1 MISDFFEGRALA
13 LQESESETRRFGFT
27 VTRAT
32 VPIGDVASDDD
43 VVTAV
48 TSSASDLMIVR
59 FDERRKALGQLLRR
73 IPGVECIHAD
83 TLVYYEW
90 NLRRLQSPAANRWN
104 LTIMQTRS
112 LNDIAGVLRESFKDY
127 RNHYSANP
135 RLAASVTV
143 TAYEEWAS
151 NLLRNET
158 SRAFVARDE
167 TSGEVTGFV
176 LLSLAETDRI
186 AEVALNAVRPAA
198 QRGGVYSALM
208 RAAAEYLVGLGTI
221 DRLYIST
228 QSENLAVIAA
238 WQKLGL
244 KPFLSLETHH
254 VMRHRD

>member
-13 LQESESETRRFGFT
+13 IQESESETRRFGFT

-32 VPIGDVASDDD
+32 VPLGNAASDDD
-43 VVTAV
+43 VVAAV
-48 TSSASDLMIVR
+48 KSSASDLVIVR

-90 NLRRLQSPAANRWN
+90 NVRRPQSPAANLGN

>member
-1 MISDFFEGRALA
+1 MISDFFEGRSLV

-32 VPIGDVASDDD
+32 VPLGNAASDDD
-43 VVTAV
+43 VVAAV
-48 TSSASDLMIVR
+48 KSSASDLVIVR
-59 FDERRKALGQLLRR
+59 FDERRKELGVLLQR
-73 IPGVECIHAD
+73 IEGVECIHAD

-90 NLRRLQSPAANRWN
+90 NLRRLQAAAAGEKN
-104 LTIMQTRS
+104 LAIELS
-112 LNDIAGVLRESFKDY
+112 KSFGDVAGVLRESFKNY

>member
-1 MISDFFEGRALA
+1 M
-13 LQESESETRRFGFT
+13 
-27 VTRAT
+27 
-32 VPIGDVASDDD
+32 
-43 VVTAV
+43 
-48 TSSASDLMIVR
+48 
-59 FDERRKALGQLLRR
+59 
-73 IPGVECIHAD
+73 
-83 TLVYYEW
+83 
-90 NLRRLQSPAANRWN
+90 
-104 LTIMQTRS
+104 
-112 LNDIAGVLRESFKDY
+112 
-127 RNHYSANP
+127 
-135 RLAASVTV
+135 TV

-167 TSGEVTGFV
+167 ISGEVTGFV

-244 KPFLSLETHH
+244 EPFLSFETHH
-254 VMRHRD
+254 VMRRRD